1 MTPKEIIEKKQALA
15 QNDINHYNIRI
26 DELESEIVV
35 LNKKKNALQQKI
47 SKKQI
52 YINQLESDI

>member
-1 MTPKEIIEKKQALA
+1 MTPKEIIEKKQALT